1 MKPTSRFRNA
11 IEQLRSLPGFGIR
24 QIVTVGLVVG
34 AVAVLNFLYHIF
46 VGRSLGVAEYG
57 NFAVGVSMATFLAY
71 AAGPIASVATL
82 NFSRHAGRGDRRALS
97 DYSRRTSTIVALSAV
112 AGAIIVIPI
121 SGWLAVLFRVD
132 RPAVIF
138 TAYVIAALL
147 VMLSIPRSLLRGTL
161 HFGRYALNLF
171 FEGVLRLGAG
181 MLLVGGFPTAVSAL
195 GGYIAGSSGAL
206 GIALLQ
212 VRGALRRGTAERND
226 ANPMPGR
233 GIPFFFL
240 GWINAALQNA
250 DLLLVKLFFV
260 PSEAGIY
267 AAAWAIA
274 RTFAALAMPFD
285 VVLLPIAGRLGSSG
299 SAARLAG
306 AIAGGLVLLASIPLT
321 LLWIW
326 PDVIVRGL
334 YGNPFAEAGQIVVIL
349 ALAVLT
355 TYLTYFVGQ
364 VLLVRGRS
372 WFLALNAAG
381 LAAELAMIARWH
393 QTLEQVA
400 VIHLSTQ
407 ATIFVLVVIVMIF
420 SFRGRKQPGT

>member
-1 MKPTSRFRNA
+1 MNAVSRFREA

-24 QIVTVGLVVG
+24 QIVTVGLVIG
-34 AVAVLNFLYHIF
+34 AVAVLSVLYHIF
-46 VGRSLGVAEYG
+46 VGRALGVAEYG
-57 NFAVGVSMATFLAY
+57 NFVVGVSMAAFISY
-71 AAGPIASVATL
+71 AAAPIASVATL
-82 NFSRHAGRGDRRALS
+82 IFSRHAGRGDSRALR
-97 DYSRRTSTIVALSAV
+97 DYSRRTSTIVAFSAV
-112 AGAIIVIPI
+112 VGAIIVMPI
-121 SGWLAVLFRVD
+121 SGWLATLFRVE

-138 TAYVIAALL
+138 SAYVIAALL

-171 FEGVLRLGAG
+171 CEATLRLVTGI
-181 MLLVGGFPTAVSAL
+181 LLVGGVPTAVSAL
-195 GGYIAGSSGAL
+195 GGYIAGSSGAF
-206 GIALLQ
+206 GIALFQ
-212 VRGALRRGTAERND
+212 VRGALRKSTAELNDASPRPSRGT
-226 ANPMPGR
+226 
-233 GIPFFFL
+233 PFFFL

-250 DLLLVKLFFV
+250 DLLLVKLLFV
-260 PSEAGIY
+260 PSDAGIY

-274 RTFAALAMPFD
+274 RTFAVLAMPFD

-299 SAARLAG
+299 SAVRLAG
-306 AIAGGLVLLASIPLT
+306 SIAGGLVLVASIPLT

-326 PDVIVRGL
+326 HDVIVRGL
-334 YGNPFAEAGQIVVIL
+334 YGNPFSKAGEVVVIL

-372 WFLALNAAG
+372 WFLAFNATG
-381 LAAELAMIARWH
+381 LAVELAMIARWH

-407 ATIFVLVVIVMIF
+407 ATIFVLVVIVMTF
-420 SFRGRKQPGT
+420 SLGGRKQPGS